1 MNMIV
6 EIKGVSKKFGDQ
18 EVLRDIHLSIP
29 EHSIFGFIGANG
41 AGKTTLMK
49 CMVGL
54 LPTSAGTITIANEPV
69 IFGGTKSNEQVGYL
83 PDVPEFYPFYNA
95 RGYLELCAVITGL
108 PKKEW
113 QSRID
118 ELLDL
123 VGLEDTSALIG
134 SYSRGMKQRL
144 GIAQALLN
152 RPKLLICD
160 EPTSALDPAGRSKI
174 LSILEEVKQETTVFF
189 STHILS
195 DAEQICDSVAML
207 HEGTI
212 IFQDQLQTLQ
222 QKFDDYF
229 VYTFTVTASE
239 AQKRLIK
246 LPFLMEV
253 KDNQLLVR
261 LQNDQEKLVMM
272 REIVAQGLILQS
284 LHPQSRQLEQLVLE
298 VLS

>member
-1 MNMIV
+1 MIV

>member
-29 EHSIFGFIGANG
+29 EHSVFGFIGANG

-229 VYTFTVTASE
+229 VYTFTVAASE
-239 AQKRLIK
+239 AQERLIK

-253 KDNQLLVR
+253 KDNQLFVR

>member
-1 MNMIV
+1 
-6 EIKGVSKKFGDQ
+6 
-18 EVLRDIHLSIP
+18 
-29 EHSIFGFIGANG
+29 
-41 AGKTTLMK
+41 
-49 CMVGL
+49 
-54 LPTSAGTITIANEPV
+54 
-69 IFGGTKSNEQVGYL
+69 
-83 PDVPEFYPFYNA
+83 
-95 RGYLELCAVITGL
+95 
-108 PKKEW
+108 
-113 QSRID
+113 
-118 ELLDL
+118 
-123 VGLEDTSALIG
+123 
-134 SYSRGMKQRL
+134 MKQRL

-229 VYTFTVTASE
+229 VYTFNVAASE
-239 AQKRLIK
+239 ARKRLIK

-261 LQNDQEKLVMM
+261 LQTDQEKLAMM

>member
-1 MNMIV
+1 MIV

-29 EHSIFGFIGANG
+29 EHSVFGFIGANG

-229 VYTFTVTASE
+229 VYTFTVAASE
-239 AQKRLIK
+239 AQERLIK

-253 KDNQLLVR
+253 KDNQLFVR

>member
-1 MNMIV
+1 MIV

-18 EVLRDIHLSIP
+18 EVLRDINLSIP

-108 PKKEW
+108 PKKKW

-207 HEGTI
+207 HGGTI
-212 IFQDQLQTLQ
+212 IFQDQLKTLQ

-229 VYTFTVTASE
+229 VYTFTVAASE
-239 AQKRLIK
+239 ARKRLIK

-284 LHPQSRQLEQLVLE
+284 LHPQSCQLEQLVLE

>member
-1 MNMIV
+1 MIV

-18 EVLRDIHLSIP
+18 EVLRDINLSIP

-123 VGLEDTSALIG
+123 VGLEDTSALID

-229 VYTFTVTASE
+229 VYTFTVAASE
-239 AQKRLIK
+239 ARKRLIK

>member
-1 MNMIV
+1 MIV

-29 EHSIFGFIGANG
+29 EHSVFGFIGANG

-69 IFGGTKSNEQVGYL
+69 IFGETKSNEQVGYL

-207 HEGTI
+207 HGGTI

-229 VYTFTVTASE
+229 VYTFTVAASE

-246 LPFLMEV
+246 IPFHMEV

>member
-1 MNMIV
+1 MIV

-18 EVLRDIHLSIP
+18 EVLRDINLSIP

-108 PKKEW
+108 PKNEW

-160 EPTSALDPAGRSKI
+160 EPTSALDPVGRSKI

-229 VYTFTVTASE
+229 VYTFTVAASE
-239 AQKRLIK
+239 AQKCLIK

-261 LQNDQEKLVMM
+261 LQNNQEKLVMM

>member
-1 MNMIV
+1 MIV

-239 AQKRLIK
+239 AQKLLIK